1 MNLYSLK
8 QISHQIDGKLVFS
21 DVSEVI
27 NSGEIVEIRGKNG
40 SGKTTLLK
48 IITGLVNSKDIDS
61 SNETLDQIS
70 YLGHKNGFIEEIT
83 LRQNFEILDIQVEN
97 SLFKKFNLSE
107 LKNQKIFNLS
117 YGEKR
122 KAALIRVISSRKNI
136 WIMDEPFA
144 GLDSKSI
151 KELKDII
158 NSHIE
163 KGGTAIIANHQD
175 EIVESK
181 KIILRLEE

>member
-61 SNETLDQIS
+61 SDKTLDQIS

-83 LRQNFEILDIQVEN
+83 LRQNFEILGIKVEN
-97 SLFKKFNLSE
+97 SLFKKFNLS
-107 LKNQKIFNLS
+107 
-117 YGEKR
+117 
-122 KAALIRVISSRKNI
+122 
-136 WIMDEPFA
+136 
-144 GLDSKSI
+144 
-151 KELKDII
+151 
-158 NSHIE
+158 
-163 KGGTAIIANHQD
+163 
-175 EIVESK
+175 
-181 KIILRLEE
+181 

>member
-21 DVSEVI
+21 NVSEAI
-27 NSGEIVEIRGKNG
+27 NSGEVVEIRGKNG

-48 IITGLVNSKDIDS
+48 MITGLIKSKDIDS
-61 SNETLDQIS
+61 SDETLDQTS

-83 LRQNFEILDIQVEN
+83 LRQNFEILGIQVEN

-158 NSHIE
+158 NSHVE